1 MEKEKK
7 VPKDKHHYCTEEE
20 KKSALKTL
28 EMRKN
33 ERRIK
38 YADYMLQKKFI
49 EKYWV
54 VKEKDETQEMTDSQ
68 QQVIGEMT
76 NVEKPL
82 NLDGAFGK

>member
-1 MEKEKK
+1 MEKEKSA
-7 VPKDKHHYCTEEE
+7 PKDKHYYCTEEE
-20 KKSALKTL
+20 KKNMLKKL
-28 EMRKN
+28 EKGKN

-38 YADYMLQKKFI
+38 YADYMLQKKFV

-54 VKEKDETQEMTDSQ
+54 IKEEPAEVMTDSQ
-68 QQVIGEMT
+68 EQIIGEMT